1 MFCIVG
7 SIVFI
12 LTPSLGVSGSSVGTD
27 YVSRFNFFSKVSISL
42 RIRVRMT
49 ELIYSL
55 LLFVMF
61 AMCRFVVLGILPPEM
76 VRNNQSSIIK
86 LLLVMICMNKTIT

>member
-1 MFCIVG
+1 
-7 SIVFI
+7 
-12 LTPSLGVSGSSVGTD
+12 
-27 YVSRFNFFSKVSISL
+27 
-42 RIRVRMT
+42 MT

-61 AMCRFVVLGILPPEM
+61 AMCRFVVLGIIPPEI

-86 LLLVMICMNKTIT
+86 LLLVMICMNKTITRLKWPISLLAFKGLLFKSQGVL